1 MLKDKP
7 GCVLFGRN
15 TGVDEARLLDEGPFG
30 RVDDHG
36 NYTWLHDVES
46 MRGLIEKAAVKSGR
60 KCDVMVEETRI
71 VDERILKVKAVEDLG
86 WNRRLVFTIYT
97 R

>member
-15 TGVDEARLLDEGPFG
+15 TGVEKARLLDEGPFG

-36 NYTWLHDVES
+36 DYTWLHDVES
-46 MRGLIEKAAVKSGR
+46 MRLLIEEAAVKAGR
-60 KCDVMVEETRI
+60 ECDVMIEETR
-71 VDERILKVKAVEDLG
+71 VMDERILKVKAVEDLG
-86 WNRRLVFTIYT
+86 WNRRLSFTICT
-97 R
+97 T